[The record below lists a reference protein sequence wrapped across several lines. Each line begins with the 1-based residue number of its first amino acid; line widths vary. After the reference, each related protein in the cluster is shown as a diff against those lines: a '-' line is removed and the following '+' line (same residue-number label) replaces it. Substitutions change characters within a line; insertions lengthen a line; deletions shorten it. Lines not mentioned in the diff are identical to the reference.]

1 MARIKISAK
10 ELLLH
15 GADFGWQASV
25 ADFPRM
31 PWHWKPL
38 ELRFGPLNFVAYIRP
53 QKKWH
58 LQVPEMAISCVEMGM
73 VFHEFLAWGSL

>member
-15 GADFGWQASV
+15 GADFDIVSCRFPKDALALETTGATLRSPEFCRLYQAS
-25 ADFPRM
+25 
-31 PWHWKPL
+31 
-38 ELRFGPLNFVAYIRP
+38 
-53 QKKWH
+53 KKWH